1 MCCLQRYPPNDCQT
15 HRQVI
20 DDSIICAGST
30 VQAVGICFGDSG
42 GTMLRNKSI
51 PEKKTLF
58 HFISNMTEKR
68 FLLCILF
75 LLLYTIM
82 RQDKKALTFFDI
94 KKRL

>member
-42 GTMLRNKSI
+42 GTFLCNRSI
-51 PEKKTLF
+51 PEKKNSISF
-58 HFISNMTEKR
+58 H
-68 FLLCILF
+68 L
-75 LLLYTIM
+75 
-82 RQDKKALTFFDI
+82 
-94 KKRL
+94 

>member
-42 GTMLRNKSI
+42 GTFLCNRSI

-58 HFISNMTEKR
+58 HFIYDKTKVS
-68 FLLCILF
+68 CCYCYII
-75 LLLYTIM
+75 YTIT
-82 RQDKKALTFFDI
+82 RQDKKALMFFY
-94 KKRL
+94 

>member
-51 PEKKTLF
+51 PEKKNSISF
-58 HFISNMTEKR
+58 HFNYDRKKVSS
-68 FLLCILF
+68 
-75 LLLYTIM
+75 LYLVFTVIY
-82 RQDKKALTFFDI
+82 DYETG
-94 KKRL
+94 